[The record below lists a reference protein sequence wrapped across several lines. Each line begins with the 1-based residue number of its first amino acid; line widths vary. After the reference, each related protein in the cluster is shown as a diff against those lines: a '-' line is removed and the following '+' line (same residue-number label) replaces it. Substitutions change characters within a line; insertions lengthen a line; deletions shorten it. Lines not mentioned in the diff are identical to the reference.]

1 MGCLE
6 QGLSFNTK
14 NSVLE
19 NVPKFSATVED
30 VSVSLKP
37 RQNIS
42 DSTLKP
48 SLICCKYICEVCIL
62 NHVLHMSGS
71 RAVSEIDAERLFDES
86 DKLNIQ

>member
-1 MGCLE
+1 MRDSFLTGKILFFLILAVIHMGCLE

-48 SLICCKYICEVCIL
+48 SLICCKYIL
-62 NHVLHMSGS
+62 
-71 RAVSEIDAERLFDES
+71 
-86 DKLNIQ
+86 

>member
-37 RQNIS
+37 RQNI
-42 DSTLKP
+42 K
-48 SLICCKYICEVCIL
+48 
-62 NHVLHMSGS
+62 
-71 RAVSEIDAERLFDES
+71 
-86 DKLNIQ
+86 

>member
-1 MGCLE
+1 MGWLE

-48 SLICCKYICEVCIL
+48 SLICCKYIL
-62 NHVLHMSGS
+62 
-71 RAVSEIDAERLFDES
+71 
-86 DKLNIQ
+86 